1 MLTRREVEGELR
13 SLGFR
18 ASARQ
23 RREER
28 ERARKFARGAFGVL
42 FGMVLVALLSAAHVV
57 RTARSGLA
65 FGNTTARASEWVS
78 SGGNGTGRRY
88 DSLFFTGRRT
98 QQANI
103 PRNRDRKRSDDVF

>member
-18 ASARQ
+18 ASRRQ
-23 RREER
+23 RRADR
-28 ERARKFARGAFGVL
+28 ERARKFARGAIGVL

-57 RTARSGLA
+57 RTARSGFA
-65 FGNTTARASEWVS
+65 FGNTTMRSNEWVGS
-78 SGGNGTGRRY
+78 SSSPRRY

-98 QQANI
+98 QQANL
-103 PRNRDRKRSDDVF
+103 PRNRARRRSDDIF